1 MTGLRVVSYN
11 VHSSRDDRD
20 ALADVVRELRPDVL
34 VVQEGPRRFRWR
46 HRTAALAR
54 SFDLVVAEGGLH
66 SLGNL
71 LLTSLRVRVLASRS
85 VRYPLTPGRH
95 MRGAA
100 IATCAVEGVRF
111 AVAGTHL
118 STDPQER
125 PAQAR
130 QFREAVAGL
139 DAPLVAGVDV
149 NEGPAGGTAWN
160 VLAEGMVDVAERTGA
175 GNRHTFPVAHPYE
188 RIDALFVDPRIE
200 VRGYRVVDT
209 PAARR
214 ASDHFA
220 IVADL
225 TLPGPGANPA

>member
-1 MTGLRVVSYN
+1 MTTVRVVSYN
-11 VHSSRDDRD
+11 IHSSRDDVD
-20 ALADVVRELRPDVL
+20 ALAEMVRELAPDVL

-71 LLTSLRVRVLASRS
+71 VLTSLRVRVHETWC

-100 IATCAVEGVRF
+100 FARCSVEGAPF
-111 AVAGTHL
+111 AAAGTHL
-118 STDPQER
+118 STDPAER
-125 PAQAR
+125 PSQAVL
-130 QFREAVAGL
+130 FRAALAGI
-139 DAPLVAGVDV
+139 DVPLVVGADV
-149 NEGPAGGTAWN
+149 NENAAGTAWQA
-160 VLAEGMVDVAERTGA
+160 LAAGLVDTAEHGGGGGT
-175 GNRHTFPVAHPYE
+175 NTFSVRNPYD
-188 RIDALFVDPRIE
+188 RIDALLVDPRIE

-214 ASDHFA
+214 ASDHFPV
-220 IVADL
+220 VADL
-225 TLPGPGANPA
+225 TLPGGTVGGG